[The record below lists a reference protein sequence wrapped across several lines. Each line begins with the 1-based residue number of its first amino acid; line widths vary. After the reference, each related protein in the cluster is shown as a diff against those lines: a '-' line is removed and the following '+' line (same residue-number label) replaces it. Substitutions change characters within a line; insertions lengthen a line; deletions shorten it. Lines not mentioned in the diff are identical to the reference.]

1 MGCSGVGGVSWNSG
15 EELEWLR
22 LLVGVFGEPTCPV
35 CPARFSHMIQD
46 KALRSSWARKM
57 KERQERKLVRDL
69 ARQLE
74 EAKQREKE
82 VTRLGS
88 WRIPAF
94 PKHHPVSL
102 PSSRVSKLWQSA
114 GKRAAG
120 MENSLSWCQIQAVVV
135 TCSQSLTRNKPPGSV
150 PASPGVEKVL
160 E

>member
-15 EELEWLR
+15 EELEWPR
-22 LLVGVFGEPTCPV
+22 LLAGGFGEPTRPV

-82 VTRLGS
+82 VTWLGS

-102 PSSRVSKLWQSA
+102 PLSRVTKLWQSA

-120 MENSLSWCQIQAVVV
+120 MENSLSWCQIQAVAV